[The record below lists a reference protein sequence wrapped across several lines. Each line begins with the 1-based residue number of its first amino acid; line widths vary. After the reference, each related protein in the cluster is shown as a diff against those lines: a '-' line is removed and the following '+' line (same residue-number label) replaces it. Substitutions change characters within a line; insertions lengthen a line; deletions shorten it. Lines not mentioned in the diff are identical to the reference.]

1 MTETKP
7 KPRQTYSSTNLRTP
21 ICTVMLACD
30 GENLNMASRKRGF
43 CGKCLEAARR
53 RGKVLPVK
61 GQE

>member
-1 MTETKP
+1 
-7 KPRQTYSSTNLRTP
+7 
-21 ICTVMLACD
+21 MLACD